1 MADPTCKS
9 FVKNATEVLPNPAYL
24 PSRLLLRLNS
34 LINELTPGGETM
46 ALITRLSR
54 LFQADIHAVLDRIEE
69 PDTLL
74 RQSMREMQ
82 EALDVDTRQ
91 IKRLQLEQGQ
101 LAARQAEVER
111 SLKQIEEELDVCFTS
126 DKEDLARKLI
136 KRKLEAEQFGE
147 FLSRK
152 LRTLEEH
159 LGEITAQVEEN
170 RTRLDSLRQQAEL
183 LTETENDTQ
192 SESYN
197 FTPDFSVHEEDVE
210 VAFLR
215 EKQRRH
221 QS

>member
-1 MADPTCKS
+1 
-9 FVKNATEVLPNPAYL
+9 
-24 PSRLLLRLNS
+24 
-34 LINELTPGGETM
+34 M

-54 LFQADIHAVLDRIEE
+54 LFQADLHAVLDHIEE

-74 RQSMREMQ
+74 RQSIREMQ
-82 EALDVDTRQ
+82 EALDADAQQ

-101 LAARQAEVER
+101 LTARQTEVER

-126 DKEDLARKLI
+126 NKEELARKLI
-136 KRKLEAEQFGE
+136 KRKLEAERFGE

-152 LRTLEEH
+152 LRSLEES
-159 LGEITAQVEEN
+159 LIEITTRVEEN

-183 LTETENDTQ
+183 LNETEKETQTETY
-192 SESYN
+192 S

-215 EKQRRH
+215 EKQRRS

>member
-1 MADPTCKS
+1 
-9 FVKNATEVLPNPAYL
+9 
-24 PSRLLLRLNS
+24 
-34 LINELTPGGETM
+34 M

-54 LFQADIHAVLDRIEE
+54 LFQADLHAVLDRIEE

-74 RQSMREMQ
+74 RQSIREIQ
-82 EALDVDTRQ
+82 EALDVDVQQ

-101 LAARQAEVER
+101 LTARQTEVER
-111 SLKQIEEELDVCFTS
+111 SLKQIDEELDVCLAS
-126 DKEDLARKLI
+126 DKEVLARKLI
-136 KRKLEAEQFGE
+136 KRKLEAERFGE

-152 LRTLEEH
+152 RRIMEEN
-159 LGEITAQVEEN
+159 LDEITTRVEEN

-183 LTETENDTQ
+183 LAETESNTQ

-215 EKQRRH
+215 EKQRRI